1 MAARKRFSF
10 TPELTTELLEF
21 LQEYKTANDFANV
34 DFNSDKTRQYEH
46 LRKKIVS
53 KHESTFGLV
62 ELTTYED
69 EAETEAEKSRRIK
82 EKETERLEIQKGYQ
96 RIQERVKKLRQ
107 QFSEVVSNGRRSG
120 EPKHY
125 IE

>member
-1 MAARKRFSF
+1 M
-10 TPELTTELLEF
+10 
-21 LQEYKTANDFANV
+21 NDFANV

-46 LRKKIVS
+46 LRKNMAS

-82 EKETERLEIQKGYQ
+82 EKETERLEIQKGY
-96 RIQERVKKLRQ
+96 
-107 QFSEVVSNGRRSG
+107 
-120 EPKHY
+120 
-125 IE
+125 